1 MKPPAVDPRDPAAGP
16 ALRQWAEEATRIGG
30 RVAREWFGATLR
42 VRLKAD
48 RSEVT
53 DADEAAQAAI
63 VDHLRRER
71 PDDALLTEETLRP
84 EPGSRSAPA
93 PSADRLC
100 WVIDPIDGTRNFIRG
115 VPLFACSVAAM
126 IAGEPVAGAIYDPV
140 RDELISASR
149 GGPLLLNNQPR
160 TPLPPG
166 DTGSQPAGTP
176 APWGTGSRPAAPGA
190 AGRAPRPVVGL
201 PSMPVGSVAERAH
214 QWLDR
219 YVCRCL
225 GSTALHLAYVALG
238 RLEAMLADNARLW
251 DIAAGVVLVR
261 APGGDASAPDGQPLF
276 PMDVAAYHGEEMP
289 IVAAGP
295 RLHDRLASL

>member
-1 MKPPAVDPRDPAAGP
+1 MRPPVVDPRDAVDGSV
-16 ALRQWAEEATRIGG
+16 LRAWAEEAALTGG
-30 RVAREWFGATLR
+30 RVARTRFGTDLR
-42 VRLKAD
+42 IRLKAD

-63 VDHLRRER
+63 VDFLHQQR
-71 PDDALLTEETLRP
+71 PHDTLLTEEA
-84 EPGSRSAPA
+84 APNT
-93 PSADRLC
+93 ADDSQWPVPRNDVLC

-115 VPLFACSVAAM
+115 VPLFACSVAAL

-140 RDELISASR
+140 RDELVSASR
-149 GGPLLLNNQPR
+149 GEPLLLNGRPPEPPR
-160 TPLPPG
+160 
-166 DTGSQPAGTP
+166 
-176 APWGTGSRPAAPGA
+176 PWGTGPPPASQAT
-190 AGRAPRPVVGL
+190 PRPVVGL
-201 PSMPVGSVAERAH
+201 PSMPVGPVAERAH

-251 DIAAGVVLVR
+251 DVAAGVVLVQ
-261 APGGDASAPDGQPLF
+261 AGGGTAAAPDGRALF
-276 PMDVAAYHGEEMP
+276 PVDVAAYRGEEMP

-295 RLHDRLASL
+295 RLGDRLASL

>member
-1 MKPPAVDPRDPAAGP
+1 MKPPVVDPRDPAAGP
-16 ALRQWAEEATRIGG
+16 ALRRWAEEAARIGG
-30 RVAREWFGATLR
+30 RVAREWFGTNPS

-63 VDHLRRER
+63 VDYLRRQR

-84 EPGSRSAPA
+84 ELGSPSSPT

-115 VPLFACSVAAM
+115 VPLFACSVGVM
-126 IAGEPVAGAIYDPV
+126 IGGEPVAGAVYDPV
-140 RDELISASR
+140 RDELVSADR
-149 GGPLLLNNQPR
+149 GGPLLLNGRPHE
-160 TPLPPG
+160 PPKPWETFLESRG
-166 DTGSQPAGTP
+166 TGSQPAAP
-176 APWGTGSRPAAPGA
+176 AD
-190 AGRAPRPVVGL
+190 AGQTPRPVVGL
-201 PSMPVGSVAERAH
+201 PSMPIGVVAERAH

-251 DIAAGVVLVR
+251 DVAAGVVLVR
-261 APGGDASAPDGQPLF
+261 AAGGDAASPNGQPLF
-276 PMDVAAYHGEEMP
+276 PADVAAYCGEQMP

-295 RLHDRLASL
+295 RLRARLASL

>member
-1 MKPPAVDPRDPAAGP
+1 MKPPTVDPRDPTGGP
-16 ALRQWAEEATRIGG
+16 ALRRWAEEAARIGG
-30 RVAREWFGATLR
+30 GVARERFGANLS

-63 VDHLRRER
+63 VDYLRREC
-71 PDDALLTEETLRP
+71 PDDALLTEETLLP
-84 EPGSRSAPA
+84 EPGLVSSSAPRH
-93 PSADRLC
+93 DGRC

-115 VPLFACSVAAM
+115 VPLFACSVGVM
-126 IAGEPVAGAIYDPV
+126 IGGEPVAGAIYDPV
-140 RDELISASR
+140 RDELISAGR
-149 GGPLLLNNQPR
+149 GGPLLLNGRPHK
-160 TPLPPG
+160 PP
-166 DTGSQPAGTP
+166 D
-176 APWGTGSRPAAPGA
+176 PWGTGSQPVGPGS

-201 PSMPVGSVAERAH
+201 PSIPVGYVAERAH

-261 APGGDASAPDGQPLF
+261 AAGGDATAPDGLPLF
-276 PMDVAAYHGEEMP
+276 PVDVAAYRGEEMP

-295 RLHDRLASL
+295 RLRERLALL

>member
-16 ALRQWAEEATRIGG
+16 ALRQWAEEAARIGG

-149 GGPLLLNNQPR
+149 GGPLLLNNQPQK
-160 TPLPPG
+160 PLPSG
-166 DTGSQPAGTP
+166 GTGSQPVG
-176 APWGTGSRPAAPGA
+176 PGP

-201 PSMPVGSVAERAH
+201 PSMPVGSVAEQAH

-261 APGGDASAPDGQPLF
+261 AAGGDASASDGQPLF
-276 PMDVAAYHGEEMP
+276 PLDVAAYHGEEMP

>member
-1 MKPPAVDPRDPAAGP
+1 MKPPALDPLDPAAGP
-16 ALRQWAEEATRIGG
+16 ALRPRAEEAARIGG
-30 RVAREWFGATLR
+30 RVAREWFGARLR

-63 VDHLRRER
+63 VDYLRRER
-71 PDDALLTEETLRP
+71 PQDALVTEETLLP
-84 EPGSRSAPA
+84 APGSPSSPA
-93 PSADRLC
+93 PSTDRLC

-126 IAGEPVAGAIYDPV
+126 IGGEPVAGAIYDPV
-140 RDELISASR
+140 RNELISAGR
-149 GGPLLLNNQPR
+149 GGPLLLNNQPQ

-166 DTGSQPAGTP
+166 DTGSRLAETP
-176 APWGTGSRPAAPGA
+176 APWGTGSQPVAPGS

-201 PSMPVGSVAERAH
+201 PSMPVGYIAERAH

-219 YVCRCL
+219 YVCRCF

-261 APGGDASAPDGQPLF
+261 AAGGDAAAPNGQPLF
-276 PMDVAAYHGEEMP
+276 PADVAAYRGEEMP

-295 RLHDRLASL
+295 RLRDRLASL